1 MQYLIA
7 LENADFVEKDLYY
20 AIHFFNYTFDAQKHI
35 FTLTDRYDYAFSDE
49 NTGVAVNEM
58 FLTQQNGVL
67 VPYYV
72 KIVTH

>member
-1 MQYLIA
+1 MIA

-20 AIHFFNYTFDAQKHI
+20 AIHCYTFDVQKHI

-49 NTGVAVNEM
+49 CTSVAGVVNEM
-58 FLTQQNGVL
+58 FLVQQNGVL